1 MRHLIMP
8 DQSLI
13 CTTCGQRF
21 TWSTGEQQFYR
32 ERGLQAPRRC
42 PDCRAAKRQ
51 QPATPAAR
59 TRAPSQQAAR
69 PIVSR
74 RTPRRTFGLA
84 TLAAAGAL
92 SVALFMLVPSG
103 PLLAW
108 LLAINLIAV
117 LTYGYDKA
125 IAGGT
130 RMRVP
135 EAVLLGLALIG
146 GSPGAFVGM
155 LLFRHK
161 TSKPAFLVPFSLIVA
176 LQVGLI
182 IAWLVLGQGQ

>member
-1 MRHLIMP
+1 MS
-8 DQSLI
+8 DQSI
-13 CTTCGQRF
+13 TCTACGQRF
-21 TWSTGEQQFYR
+21 TWSAGEQQFYR

-42 PDCRAAKRQ
+42 PDCRGGRRPQVAVAQSGPRAEPQ
-51 QPATPAAR
+51 RSRPM
-59 TRAPSQQAAR
+59 TRR
-69 PIVSR
+69 H
-74 RTPRRTFGLA
+74 TPRRTFGVA
-84 TLAAAGAL
+84 TLVAAGAL
-92 SVALFMLVPSG
+92 SVALFILVPSA

-108 LLAINLIAV
+108 LLAINLIAI
-117 LTYGYDKA
+117 LTYGYDKS

-130 RMRVP
+130 LMRVP